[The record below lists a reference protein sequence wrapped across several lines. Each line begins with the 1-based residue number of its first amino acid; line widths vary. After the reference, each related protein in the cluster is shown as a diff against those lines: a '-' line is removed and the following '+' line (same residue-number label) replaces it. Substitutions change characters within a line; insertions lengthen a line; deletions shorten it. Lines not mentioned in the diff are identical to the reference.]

1 MDVPVVAV
9 GKLGY
14 PDIAEKAI
22 RDGDCDMVMLARPLL
37 ADPDWCNKALPAMW
51 RRSGRVSAVRKAALM
66 SLFWEGI
73 LSVQLIREPDS
84 RNVSG
89 NLYTG

>member
-1 MDVPVVAV
+1 MFPDMSKIAKEFFRRNRIKSNTGVDVPVVAV

-37 ADPDWCNKALPAMW
+37 ADPDWCNKAFAGNVEEIRPCI
-51 RRSGRVSAVRKAALM
+51 GCQEAL
-66 SLFWEGI
+66 
-73 LSVQLIREPDS
+73 R
-84 RNVSG
+84 
-89 NLYTG
+89 

>member
-1 MDVPVVAV
+1 
-9 GKLGY
+9 
-14 PDIAEKAI
+14 
-22 RDGDCDMVMLARPLL
+22 MLARPLL

-73 LSVQLIREPDS
+73 RSVQSIREPDS
-84 RNVSG
+84 RNVFRKP
-89 NLYTG
+89 LYRLRKRKTLLLWEAGRQELHLH